1 MKKTLATF
9 IIILFAAGCC
19 HPIEEGFSISEH
31 EISCGPEGG
40 IFEIT
45 VSGRQD
51 WVSDNTQKW
60 IDIKRKDGLMVL
72 TVCGNDG
79 GERQSVIRISAGK
92 THEDIYLVQS
102 CSEKVEASCRS
113 IEADWT
119 KAHYKIGLECYT
131 KWEAESSADWI
142 KPDVTAGEGP
152 AEINISVE
160 QNHEIRERSG
170 SIIFKGA
177 GDTLTVNV
185 FQKEPP
191 FIELESDVFETDGD
205 GGTFLILY
213 MTNTEVEISTE
224 FPWIRIIDSG
234 SNITKVD
241 FEILRNPE
249 YAPREGTITITSKEY
264 PQIFKT
270 ITVRQGEKIDHPSL
284 SFEEGSFMEV
294 SSRDGFTLHPI
305 FTDMSDKEL
314 VWSSDNPETASID
327 QSGRVCIKASGIC
340 EISIANHYH
349 DVSASIRLNIRLI
362 ATSMS
367 IFLGAQNMKETSM
380 AVRFPGEKMEVRVEM
395 NPSDSYQGDI
405 IMISSAPEI
414 ASFKGYVLECLA
426 PGKAVIYVESAY
438 NNLTESFTLIV
449 LDD

>member
-9 IIILFAAGCC
+9 IIILFAAGGC

-60 IDIKRKDGLMVL
+60 IDIKRKDGLMVVS
-72 TVCGNDG
+72 VCGNDG

-92 THEDIYLVQS
+92 IHEDIYLVQS
-102 CSEKVEASCRS
+102 CSEKVEVSCRS

-119 KAHYKIGLECYT
+119 KADYKIGLECYT

-152 AEINISVE
+152 AEIMVYIE
-160 QNHEIRERSG
+160 ENHEVLKRSG
-170 SIIFKGA
+170 TIKFKGV
-177 GDTLTVNV
+177 GDTLTVNII
-185 FQKEPP
+185 QKESPS
-191 FIELESDVFETDGD
+191 IELETSVLETDGD
-205 GGTFLILY
+205 GGTYFILY
-213 MTNTEVEISTE
+213 MTNTEVETSTE
-224 FPWIRIIDSG
+224 CPWIRIIDSG
-234 SNITKVD
+234 SNINKVD

-249 YAPREGTITITSKEY
+249 YAPRAGVITITSKEY
-264 PQIFKT
+264 PQVFKT
-270 ITVRQGEKIDHPSL
+270 ITVRQGKKIDHPAL
-284 SFEEGSFMEV
+284 SFEEGSFMDV

-314 VWSSDNPETASID
+314 VWSSDNPETASVD
-327 QSGRVCIKASGIC
+327 QAGRVSIKGSGIC
-340 EISIANHYH
+340 EINIANHYH
-349 DVSASIRLNIRLI
+349 DVTASIRLNIRLT
-362 ATSMS
+362 ATSMTV
-367 IFLGAQNMKETSM
+367 FLGAQNMKETSM
-380 AVRFPGEKMEVRVEM
+380 AVRFPGEKMEIRVEM
-395 NPSDSYQGDI
+395 DPSDSYKGDI

-438 NNLTESFTLIV
+438 NNITESFTLIV